1 MVEGIVVYLGNTQ
14 IATNFYNRTE
24 SQKVKRPALGL
35 GHYDILSLENIL
47 KISDECD
54 KLFIVGLNKKVT
66 PDKFLFNYLIENGLD
81 MNRVTTFNGS
91 MNIRMKHSGS
101 GLSEKEYSKFLL
113 QDTMNYSD
121 DYSTAS
127 KLIIETMESLHRL
140 YWSTGRVKEW
150 QDILYE
156 SLLKQDMLHKRL
168 QKKYNLPNTKGLK
181 TNQVLKTNI
190 LEPWDKAELASINR
204 LSNGFAATISAFEKP
219 VNVTS
224 GVLNFYFEHTD
235 NAYWGLNPE
244 EYYVLGIYGI
254 GYQLRYSNKEYGR
267 QALFYTNM
275 SSFKGATTKELR
287 QALYYRVYRTTL
299 ELTNKGINIA
309 INVNR
314 MILKLINLIKE
325 NSGNISLYACDNSN
339 IAFAVPRSVEQQQ
352 LINRVKEIVLQ
363 LNLQDC
369 FDYIVIG
376 NSLSNPWRAD
386 RQDITVYEIDNK
398 QER

>member
-35 GHYDILSLENIL
+35 GHYDILSLEHIL

-81 MNRVTTFNGS
+81 MDRVTTFNGS

-127 KLIIETMESLHRL
+127 KLIIETMKSLHRL
-140 YWSTGRVKEW
+140 YWSTGRV
-150 QDILYE
+150 
-156 SLLKQDMLHKRL
+156 
-168 QKKYNLPNTKGLK
+168 
-181 TNQVLKTNI
+181 
-190 LEPWDKAELASINR
+190 NR
-204 LSNGFAATISAFEKP
+204 I
-219 VNVTS
+219 
-224 GVLNFYFEHTD
+224 
-235 NAYWGLNPE
+235 
-244 EYYVLGIYGI
+244 
-254 GYQLRYSNKEYGR
+254 
-267 QALFYTNM
+267 
-275 SSFKGATTKELR
+275 
-287 QALYYRVYRTTL
+287 
-299 ELTNKGINIA
+299 
-309 INVNR
+309 
-314 MILKLINLIKE
+314 ILKLINLIKE
-325 NSGNISLYACDNSN
+325 NCSSISLYACDSSN
-339 IAFAVPRSVEQQQ
+339 IAFAVPRSVEKRQ